1 MSVFNINI
9 LPTSELINQLD
20 LLNAKRSARLRE
32 EGPTVCLD
40 KEYRLLCKSINELRE
55 KIHSLSKTQSVKF

>member
-9 LPTSELINQLD
+9 LPVSKLIEQRD
-20 LLNAKRSARLRE
+20 LLNAKRSAWLRE

-40 KEYRLLCKSINELRE
+40 KEYRLLCKSINELRGE
-55 KIHSLSKTQSVKF
+55 IESLSNKQSVQF